1 MIIIIIIINKKI
13 ILHVVVCVSSVLSF
27 AVTGSS
33 LAKLGDW
40 LPVVPEGGVVKH
52 ISLVGFSEKTI
63 REPASH

>member
-1 MIIIIIIINKKI
+1 M
-13 ILHVVVCVSSVLSF
+13 LLWCVSSVLSF